1 MGEAPKKPTAG
12 AVGSDYD
19 PHLAARGANGP
30 SGSVHDYDPPRGS
43 IRLGGAGSSLET
55 EGARGANGPT
65 GSSD

>member
-1 MGEAPKKPTAG
+1 MDEDPKKPIAG
-12 AVGSDYD
+12 AVGSNYD
-19 PHLAARGANGP
+19 PTLAARGANGP
-30 SGSVHDYDPPRGS
+30 SGSAHDYDPPRGP